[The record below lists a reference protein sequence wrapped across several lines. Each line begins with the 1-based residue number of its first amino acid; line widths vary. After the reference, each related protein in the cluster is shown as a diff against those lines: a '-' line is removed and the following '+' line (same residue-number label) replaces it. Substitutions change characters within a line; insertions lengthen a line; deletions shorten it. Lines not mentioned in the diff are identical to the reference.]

1 MIYIITSTCK
11 VHGLFS
17 IKWSTQKN
25 ISLLRKIQLLGM
37 CGETKAP
44 PTSRN
49 SSPRFLWL
57 EPTLSS
63 RSCWWA
69 PIFRCLSPTLL
80 YRPWCLLPGWS
91 TRYPVNEGKGRGG
104 TKQTG
109 VYYNKCTADE
119 KRCATTRN
127 IPAGKCQ
134 ERDSH
139 RCQLAGLAGCW
150 ILPGLLQRLGGHHP
164 VSDAAT
170 PNSPYFLSSPQS
182 ASWQPISIT
191 DSPPDENKNCIHISS
206 FVANRLALHL
216 LIRVVV
222 TKRSR

>member
-1 MIYIITSTCK
+1 MSTD
-11 VHGLFS
+11 FS
-17 IKWSTQKN
+17 MSVTHFTLPAIV
-25 ISLLRKIQLLGM
+25 
-37 CGETKAP
+37 P
-44 PTSRN
+44 PTRVEHTVSGWR
-49 SSPRFLWL
+49 RQ
-57 EPTLSS
+57 
-63 RSCWWA
+63 
-69 PIFRCLSPTLL
+69 
-80 YRPWCLLPGWS
+80 RP
-91 TRYPVNEGKGRGG
+91 GG
-104 TKQTG
+104 VGGGVTKQTG

-127 IPAGKCQ
+127 IPAGKCR
-134 ERDSH
+134 ERTSH

-191 DSPPDENKNCIHISS
+191 DSSPDENKNCIHMSS

-222 TKRSR
+222 TKRPR